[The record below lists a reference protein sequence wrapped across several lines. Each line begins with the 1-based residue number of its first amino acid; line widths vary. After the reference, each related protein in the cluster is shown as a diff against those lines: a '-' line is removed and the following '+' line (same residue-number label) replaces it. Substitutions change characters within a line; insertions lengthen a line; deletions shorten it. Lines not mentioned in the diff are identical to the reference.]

1 MGRGAGIL
9 RVAGLAG
16 LVATTIL
23 TTVMVLTPP
32 VAPPPAADLDRADAY
47 VAQVESRMAQR
58 AEAALDAVTV
68 KVVFPPDRP
77 LRVLL
82 VGDAIT
88 LGSSASTEGTR
99 YRSLLAAGLES
110 KGPVELTVLASSATG
125 GTLKTDELAARLPAR
140 KAFDLVLVMVGTN
153 EAAKADLAGFTAA
166 YPGLIS
172 AVRAASPTAGLL
184 CLGSWGDKKSTAEF
198 DRLAEDACGRNQG
211 RFRPLNG
218 LFQSEKNRW
227 ADKKL
232 PDGRATD
239 NFFPSDLGH
248 AAIAKTIQAALR
260 FPDPKGA
267 SQSMADQR
275 VH

>member
-9 RVAGLAG
+9 RVAGLTG

-23 TTVMVLTPP
+23 TTVTVLTPP
-32 VAPPPAADLDRADAY
+32 VAPTPAADLDRADAY

-88 LGSSASTEGTR
+88 LGSSASTEGAR

-125 GTLKTDELAARLPAR
+125 GPSKPMSLPR
-140 KAFDLVLVMVGTN
+140 GSP
-153 EAAKADLAGFTAA
+153 
-166 YPGLIS
+166 PG
-172 AVRAASPTAGLL
+172 RH
-184 CLGSWGDKKSTAEF
+184 STWF
-198 DRLAEDACGRNQG
+198 
-211 RFRPLNG
+211 
-218 LFQSEKNRW
+218 W
-227 ADKKL
+227 
-232 PDGRATD
+232 
-239 NFFPSDLGH
+239 
-248 AAIAKTIQAALR
+248 
-260 FPDPKGA
+260 
-267 SQSMADQR
+267 
-275 VH
+275 